1 MEKYDLSEIQAE
13 AILEMTLR
21 RLTGLEVD
29 KLKAELKELKK
40 LIAELT
46 KILKDPTVL
55 NALIIE
61 ELEKIKQGKRSDEL
75 ICKALDKV
83 MKKSLKK
90 RDFSFLRHFSAVSV
104 KQDTDAV

>member
-1 MEKYDLSEIQAE
+1 MIKIKDKNFQAFISEESIQN
-13 AILEMTLR
+13 
-21 RLTGLEVD
+21 RL
-29 KLKAELKELKK
+29 KNAKK
-40 LIAELT
+40 
-46 KILKDPTVL
+46 
-55 NALIIE
+55 

-90 RDFSFLRHFSAVSV
+90 RDFSFLKHFSAVFA